1 MSNRGEWYYTAHLE
15 ALGQRRGDP
24 LGFRAIADRIA
35 DELVPDLSN
44 GTQDGRWL
52 SIVCWILRRVQPFV
66 RDRGSSM
73 EERAEAYD
81 WIRPAELLWV
91 AAALHQD
98 ETTGTGESPAR
109 DLPQRQAVGR
119 WRKNSQLPRM
129 GLSGE
134 AWLRYRFA
142 GPYGAWRTVLRTLG
156 ITAPDGLTLV
166 EGDIGEQ
173 LSKTLDEL
181 LGQKGFRKCEP
192 FVNKVAKKEPLD
204 AWANKF
210 NWKKVPS
217 SALPTDRKLPSKLEE
232 ANLLRKLFFEPTSIT
247 SIMRT
252 KVLERMK
259 SQKLRK
265 LRKLDHA
272 SMVGRLAKECA
283 SIQHV
288 REFTLFCDAAI
299 EAIAKILDEA
309 KNQKA
314 QDQRVL
320 YSSVTSASTVKEAL
334 KTLRLTALGWSR
346 LSSDKVRYP
355 GVSELAKKME
365 SKDRKRAIQE
375 LIEHHEE
382 HHGGRL
388 WLERA
393 DSSHFRV
400 VGDAGAPRPYSYRL
414 WSLCRLGV
422 QAGCLKSDHIPD
434 ALLDRRPSEDD
445 DE

>member
-1 MSNRGEWYYTAHLE
+1 MSNQGEWYYTGPLE
-15 ALGQRRGDP
+15 ALSQRRGDP

-81 WIRPAELLWV
+81 WIRQAELLWV

-109 DLPQRQAVGR
+109 DLPQRQAVDK

-166 EGDIGEQ
+166 ERGIGEQ

-181 LGQKGFRKCEP
+181 LDQKGFRKCEP
-192 FVNKVAKKEPLD
+192 FVNKVANKKPLA
-204 AWANKF
+204 AWKNKF
-210 NWKKVPS
+210 SWTKVPLK
-217 SALPTDRKLPSKLEE
+217 ALPTDRKRPSKLKE
-232 ANLLRKLFFEPTSIT
+232 AKVLQKLFFEPASV
-247 SIMRT
+247 RT

-259 SQKLRK
+259 SQKLQ
-265 LRKLDHA
+265 KLDHA
-272 SMVGRLAKECA
+272 RLVGRLAKECA
-283 SIQHV
+283 GIQHV
-288 REFTLFCDAAI
+288 REFTRFCDAAI
-299 EAIAKILDEA
+299 GAIATILDEA
-309 KNQKA
+309 KSQKA
-314 QDQRVL
+314 PDQRVL

-334 KTLRLTALGWSR
+334 ETLHRTAKVWR
-346 LSSDKVRYP
+346 KLSSDKVRYP
-355 GVSELAKKME
+355 GVSELAQKME
-365 SKDRKRAIQE
+365 NKDRKRAIQE

-388 WLERA
+388 WLERV
-393 DSSHFRV
+393 DSSHFLV
-400 VGDAGAPRPYSYRL
+400 VGNAGAPRPYSYRL

-422 QAGCLKSDHIPD
+422 QAGCLKRDNIPN
-434 ALLDRRPSEDD
+434 ALRDRRPSEDD